1 MKKGEECIMAEF
13 KELKTDFKIPPM
25 LQHDID
31 GLRSAV
37 ENDELCVDCWQDE
50 IRGSAHGC
58 TGGLSGLTEEQA
70 EIIIDYYCRRRW

>member
-1 MKKGEECIMAEF
+1 MAEF

-25 LQHDID
+25 LQHDIA
-31 GLRSAV
+31 GLREAV

-58 TGGLSGLTEEQA
+58 TGGPGGLTEEQA
-70 EIIIDYYCRRRW
+70 ELIIDYYCRRRW